1 MRKSDGKTFIKEYL
15 KLYTQESYNRR
26 LAKTAPL
33 TAERLLKIA
42 ASFIPWRKKL
52 KQFFKAKSYPTD
64 ISAIFVSVVRDYDMY
79 DKCVGQNKFCRNVQL
94 NPIDNRVAVSYT
106 HLKCVCGKKVTV
118 PHCISR
124 KVFLYKNTQ

>member
-1 MRKSDGKTFIKEYL
+1 M

-52 KQFFKAKSYPTD
+52 KQFFKAKSYPSD
-64 ISAIFVSVVRDYDMY
+64 VSVIFVSVVRDYDMY
-79 DKCVGQNKFCRNVQL
+79 DKCVGQNKFCRNVRL
-94 NPIDNRVAVSYT
+94 NPIDNRVENKGISQRYNEFWMIMNIQ
-106 HLKCVCGKKVTV
+106 GKLGL
-118 PHCISR
+118 
-124 KVFLYKNTQ
+124 FLS